1 MNLAPQQLAQHLN
14 SGLKP
19 LYVLT
24 GDEPLSQRECL
35 DAIRTRARALGFDE
49 RTSLTTDRYF
59 NWAQIA
65 EFGQAMSLFASQRLL
80 EIHIPNGKP
89 GIEGS
94 KALQALTAQPL
105 PDTVTIIVLPKV
117 DWRDAKSAWYLA
129 LQQSSI
135 FIELDEVPPAQLP
148 QWIAIRLASQ
158 KQNTDAETLV
168 FMANQVEGNLL
179 AAHQEIQKLGLLYPE
194 GTLAAED
201 VRSAVLNVSRFDAVQ
216 LGEAV
221 LSGDVD
227 RTVRILEGLKDEGA
241 QAVAVMN
248 PLIWAITPLVKIKQA
263 EARGENLN
271 NAMTQAR
278 LFGAKQALAK
288 KALARL
294 SLRQLQA
301 ALLKLADIDK
311 TAKGMM
317 DGDAWLEI
325 SRLCFGLARISPRP
339 RAK

>member
-1 MNLAPQQLAQHLN
+1 MNLAPQQLSQHLS

-35 DAIRTRARALGFDE
+35 DTIRAKARELGFDE
-49 RTSLTTDRYF
+49 RTSLTSDRYF

-65 EFGQAMSLFASQRLL
+65 EFGQAMSLFASLRLL
-80 EIHIPNGKP
+80 EINIPTGKP
-89 GIEGS
+89 GLDGS
-94 KALQALTAQPL
+94 KALQALASEAL
-105 PDTVTIIVLPKV
+105 SDTVTVIILPAI
-117 DWRDAKSAWYLA
+117 DWRDAKSAWYSA
-129 LQQSSI
+129 LQQNSV
-135 FIELDEVPPAQLP
+135 FIELREVGPAQLP
-148 QWIAIRLASQ
+148 QWIATRLALQ
-158 KQNTDAETLV
+158 KQSTDAETLT

-179 AAHQEIQKLGLLYPE
+179 AAHQEIQKLGLLYPA
-194 GTLAAED
+194 GAIAGDD
-201 VRSAVLNVSRFDAVQ
+201 VRAAVLNVSRFDAVQ

-221 LSGDVD
+221 LSGDVG

-241 QAVAVMN
+241 KPVAVMN

-271 NAMTQAR
+271 SAMVQAKV
-278 LFGAKQALAK
+278 FGPKQALAK
-288 KALARL
+288 QAVGRL
-294 SLRQLQA
+294 SLKQLQA

-317 DGDAWLEI
+317 HGDAWLEI
-325 SRLCFGLARISPRP
+325 SRLCFGLARIGTSARS
-339 RAK
+339 R

>member
-14 SGLKP
+14 GDLKP

-35 DAIRTRARALGFDE
+35 DSIRAKAKHSGFSE

-59 NWAQIA
+59 NWSQIA
-65 EFGQAMSLFASQRLL
+65 EFGQAMSLFASLRLL
-80 EIHIPNGKP
+80 EIHIPTGKP

-94 KALQALTAQPL
+94 KALQALASQPL
-105 PDTVTIIVLPKV
+105 PDTTTIIVLPKV
-117 DWRDAKSAWYLA
+117 DWRDAKSAWYIA
-129 LQQSSI
+129 LQQYSV
-135 FIELDEVPPAQLP
+135 FIELNEVGAAQLP
-148 QWIAIRLASQ
+148 QWIANRLAQQ
-158 KQNTDAETLV
+158 KQSTDAETLT

-179 AAHQEIQKLGLLYPE
+179 AAHQEIQKLGLLYPQ
-194 GTLAAED
+194 GMITGDD
-201 VRSAVLNVSRFDAVQ
+201 VRGAVLNVSRFDAVQ

-221 LSGDVD
+221 LSGDID

-241 QAVAVMN
+241 QPVTVMN

-263 EARGENLN
+263 EARGESLN
-271 NAMTQAR
+271 NAFTKER
-278 LFGAKQALAK
+278 LYGAKQALAK

-294 SLRQLQA
+294 SLKQLQA

-311 TAKGMM
+311 TAKGVMI
-317 DGDAWLEI
+317 GDAWLEI
-325 SRLCFGLARISPRP
+325 TRLCFGLARITPR
-339 RAK
+339 RQR